1 MAKILVLAGVNGAG
15 KSSLLGAMLREDGA
29 GWFNPDAFTHELT
42 VRGWTPREANAEAW
56 QEGRRRL
63 ERAITEG
70 TDFAFETTLG
80 GNTIPALLR
89 QACGQHEVIVW
100 FCGLQGV
107 ALHLQRVAA
116 RVARGGHD
124 IPEAKI
130 RQRYI
135 ASRANL
141 IDLLPHLA
149 ALRLYDNSTEA
160 NARGEAT
167 PLLLLDMDA
176 QGIHCPVTRQ
186 EFDQVPDWAKPIV
199 VSALDAWVQRPRPAD
214 DLSPT

>member
-1 MAKILVLAGVNGAG
+1 MARILVLAGVNGAG

-29 GWFNPDAFTHELT
+29 EWFNPDAFTRGLIE
-42 VRGWTPREANAEAW
+42 RGWTSPEANAEAW
-56 QEGRRRL
+56 HEGRRRL
-63 ERAITEG
+63 ERAIADD

-89 QACGQHEVIVW
+89 QACARHEVIVW
-100 FCGLQGV
+100 FCGLEGV

-135 ASRANL
+135 ASRTNL
-141 IDLLPHLA
+141 IDLLPELS
-149 ALRLYDNSTEA
+149 ALRLYDNSTPA
-160 NARGEAT
+160 NARGEVT
-167 PLLLLDMDA
+167 PLLVLDMDA
-176 QGIHCPVTRQ
+176 RGLHCPVTR
-186 EFDQVPDWAKPIV
+186 EAFEQVPDWAKPIV
-199 VSALDAWVQRPRPAD
+199 VSAMDAHAR
-214 DLSPT
+214 SP